1 MALETGRIPYTIGV
15 PLSNAAGTGIFT
27 LNSATKRVA
36 FSFVAWQGKTLD
48 SVRFYCAGLGGS
60 PIAADAVCDLFSDSA
75 AGVPGSSIVSKTADA
90 NPANNAWSQWS
101 AFSQALTAGTR
112 YWLVMRNA
120 NAVPAT
126 NNFGWQH
133 AAAATVGGA
142 YGSYQTGTQGWG
154 TAKLE
159 SSDSGTTW
167 GAVNLDGCIMR
178 IKYSDATY
186 DGTGIQ
192 SVQTMAA
199 ASCVFDKREV
209 GSVFTVPT
217 GLNAYVRRLSMAF
230 GKNGTPSGAARFRI
244 YRGTTLLATSY
255 TIPVGNVATG
265 MQLYEQAFSS
275 SILINAGDTIRVVV
289 GVAVTGDTSTNR
301 YNIQDYTVEN
311 DANSKALK
319 PFDGTISR
327 TETADNTG
335 TTWTDTDTSYIPFL
349 LGLDTNAEFAAGG
362 GAGYPASRSFLGA

>member
-1 MALETGRIPYTIGV
+1 
-15 PLSNAAGTGIFT
+15 
-27 LNSATKRVA
+27 
-36 FSFVAWQGKTLD
+36 
-48 SVRFYCAGLGGS
+48 
-60 PIAADAVCDLFSDSA
+60 
-75 AGVPGSSIVSKTADA
+75 
-90 NPANNAWSQWS
+90 
-101 AFSQALTAGTR
+101 
-112 YWLVMRNA
+112 
-120 NAVPAT
+120 
-126 NNFGWQH
+126 
-133 AAAATVGGA
+133 
-142 YGSYQTGTQGWG
+142 
-154 TAKLE
+154 
-159 SSDSGTTW
+159 
-167 GAVNLDGCIMR
+167 
-178 IKYSDATY
+178 
-186 DGTGIQ
+186 
-192 SVQTMAA
+192 MAA